1 MKTSSLLCV
10 LAVVLLSLIAP
21 VSWAQSPPKEPTPEE
36 IEKAKALFQE
46 GEIFFQTGEFA
57 KARDKYKESYILSKR
72 PALLKNMALCEW
84 NLKNYEEARHLYQAY
99 LRTEPDTSK
108 HEDVL
113 QFIAELDD
121 LIEKAKAQP
130 SLSTLPT
137 SMVITDPTPRK
148 FKVWYVAVPA
158 AILGGAALTVA
169 LVSGGGKFPET
180 EFGVNPVG
188 F

>member
-99 LRTEPDTSK
+99 LHTEPDTSK
-108 HEDVL
+108 HSDVL
-113 QFIAELDD
+113 QFIQELDS
-121 LIEKAKAQP
+121 LIEQANTLPALSP
-130 SLSTLPT
+130 STLAT
-137 SMVITDPTPRK
+137 SQPASRK
-148 FKVWYVAVPA
+148 FKVWYVALPA
-158 AILGGAALTVA
+158 ALLGSVALTVA
-169 LVSGGGKFPET
+169 LASNGEPGEN
-180 EFGVNPVG
+180 FGINRIG